1 MPFTQVILIF
11 PCSLNCWCCS
21 LPCGVGSAAHHIG
34 SDSAGGGGGSE
45 EEKEGKAKGETA
57 GEGQQ

>member
-1 MPFTQVILIF
+1 MFG
-11 PCSLNCWCCS
+11 
-21 LPCGVGSAAHHIG
+21 CGVGSAAHHIG

-57 GEGQQ
+57 AGEGQQCN